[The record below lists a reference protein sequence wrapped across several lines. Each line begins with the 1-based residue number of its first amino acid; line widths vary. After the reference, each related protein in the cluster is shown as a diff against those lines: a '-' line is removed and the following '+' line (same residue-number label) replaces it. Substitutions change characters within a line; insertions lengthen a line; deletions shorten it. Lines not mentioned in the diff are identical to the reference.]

1 MHQLLRVQRI
11 SASYIRTIN
20 IKLEYTVYY
29 IQRNPKA
36 VGLEQVERLKEVTGV
51 FGDVRMEAE
60 SAFPG
65 TFSDFEAERL
75 MSGVELH
82 QIPTHKFE
90 DLGTADIDVDC
101 ALSYVVLQHHILNV
115 IFERSGGKY

>member
-1 MHQLLRVQRI
+1 
-11 SASYIRTIN
+11 
-20 IKLEYTVYY
+20 
-29 IQRNPKA
+29 
-36 VGLEQVERLKEVTGV
+36 
-51 FGDVRMEAE
+51 MEAE

-90 DLGTADIDVDC
+90 DLGTADRDVDG
-101 ALSYVVLQHHILNV
+101 ALFDVVHQHKILNDIIHRRGGSILMLNILAIDYRLV
-115 IFERSGGKY
+115 YYYIYYHIFIIQESIIIFCIDIPNEIYNFI

>member
-1 MHQLLRVQRI
+1 
-11 SASYIRTIN
+11 
-20 IKLEYTVYY
+20 
-29 IQRNPKA
+29 
-36 VGLEQVERLKEVTGV
+36 
-51 FGDVRMEAE
+51 MEAE

-115 IFERSGGKY
+115 IFERSGGSMIIRNTYATHTNQQVVARETLKQ

>member
-1 MHQLLRVQRI
+1 
-11 SASYIRTIN
+11 
-20 IKLEYTVYY
+20 
-29 IQRNPKA
+29 
-36 VGLEQVERLKEVTGV
+36 
-51 FGDVRMEAE
+51 MEAE

>member
-1 MHQLLRVQRI
+1 
-11 SASYIRTIN
+11 
-20 IKLEYTVYY
+20 
-29 IQRNPKA
+29 
-36 VGLEQVERLKEVTGV
+36 
-51 FGDVRMEAE
+51 MEAE

-90 DLGTADIDVDC
+90 DLGTADINVDC

-115 IFERSGGKY
+115 IFERSGGSNSI